1 MGGTEIWCAH
11 HGRKTRCAAASSCA
25 FHAVIRGWL
34 MNGCNEEDPQSSPPQ
49 SWSCEHTSPGI
60 SQYGWIKSCLTFV
73 QSHNRSMQVPG
84 RPPATGPLANPGV
97 RAVGG
102 VVATFAGAFGGLA
115 AVTAIATG
123 VSRKVVVSRLRA
135 SGAVCYLCQGR
146 KFVTCRTCGGD
157 KAIEWQPLA
166 NPGVRRLCACPTCG
180 GKTGLQKC
188 NNCVGL
194 GYA

>member
-1 MGGTEIWCAH
+1 MVKAVWGWFKEFIFICVWEI
-11 HGRKTRCAAASSCA
+11 RMTSC
-25 FHAVIRGWL
+25 F
-34 MNGCNEEDPQSSPPQ
+34 E
-49 SWSCEHTSPGI
+49 
-60 SQYGWIKSCLTFV
+60 
-73 QSHNRSMQVPG
+73 SHNRSMQVPG